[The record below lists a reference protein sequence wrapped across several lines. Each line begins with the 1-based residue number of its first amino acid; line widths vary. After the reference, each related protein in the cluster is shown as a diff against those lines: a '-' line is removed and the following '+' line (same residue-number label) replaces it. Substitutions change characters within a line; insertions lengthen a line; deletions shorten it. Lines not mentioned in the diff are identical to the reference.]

1 MVLWAV
7 AAMVEAVLWYV
18 FIWWLRY
25 RMLRGMVGQLNTMV
39 GRIEELL
46 AMIEDLEK
54 RAAMAAHNLAVA
66 AEQKAEN
73 IP

>member
-1 MVLWAV
+1 MVCIHMVVAV
-7 AAMVEAVLWYV
+7 QNAPGHGRTIEYH
-18 FIWWLRY
+18 
-25 RMLRGMVGQLNTMV
+25 G